1 MFRDGD
7 PDTRPVH
14 TLGGEFMNRYF
25 SDFFV
30 SQTRMNTNYPGDFAT
45 VQSKIIANYDMIVTS
60 SSYGTVYVF
69 N

>member
-1 MFRDGD
+1 
-7 PDTRPVH
+7 
-14 TLGGEFMNRYF
+14 MNRYF

-30 SQTRMNTNYPGDFAT
+30 SQTRMNTNYSGDFAA
-45 VQSKIIANYDMIVTS
+45 VQSNIIANYDMIVTS